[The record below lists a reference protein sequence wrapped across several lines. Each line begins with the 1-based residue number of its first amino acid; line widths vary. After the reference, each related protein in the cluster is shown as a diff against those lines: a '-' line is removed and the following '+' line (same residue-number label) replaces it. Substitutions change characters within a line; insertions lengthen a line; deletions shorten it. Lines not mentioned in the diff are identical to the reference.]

1 MTNLRV
7 GPKVHVLFRKEDLD
21 GMRLAGKV
29 VIVLDI
35 LFATSTIVTAFAHG
49 ATEVIPTLD
58 EWGARAKAAELPEGS
73 FIAAGE
79 LNAIT
84 LDGFAPPTPLALL
97 EYGVRGKT
105 IVYST
110 TNGTVALQLS
120 AGADHVY
127 AGAMLNA
134 EAVVAHVRKHQPDDT
149 VLIVCSGSAGTVN
162 LEDLVGAG
170 YFVDLFA
177 RELGG
182 AGDLSDA
189 ALAAH
194 VVFRAGNPFEAL
206 MRSRVGRMMED
217 RNLVH
222 EVEYAAC
229 RSNLV
234 QVPKLAAGRL
244 VLV

>member
-134 EAVVAHVRKHQPDDT
+134 EAVVAHVRKHHPDDT

>member
-97 EYGVRGKT
+97 EHGLRGKT
-105 IVYST
+105 LVYST

-134 EAVVAHVRKHQPDDT
+134 EAVVAHVRKHHPDDT

>member
-58 EWGARAKAAELPEGS
+58 EWVARAKAAELPEGS

-134 EAVVAHVRKHQPDDT
+134 EAVVAHVRKHHPDDT

>member
-134 EAVVAHVRKHQPDDT
+134 EAVVAHVRKHHPDDT

-229 RSNLV
+229 RSNLS
-234 QVPKLAAGRL
+234 QVPKLVDGRL

>member
-134 EAVVAHVRKHQPDDT
+134 EAVVAHVRKHHPDDT

-206 MRSRVGRMMED
+206 MRSRVGRMMEN

>member
-79 LNAIT
+79 INAIT

-134 EAVVAHVRKHQPDDT
+134 EAVVAHVRKHHPDDT

-229 RSNLV
+229 RSNLS
-234 QVPKLAAGRL
+234 QVPKLVDGRL

>member
-1 MTNLRV
+1 MSSLRA

-49 ATEVIPTLD
+49 AVDVIPTLD

-73 FIAAGE
+73 FVAAGE
-79 LNAIT
+79 LNAVT
-84 LDGFAPPTPLALL
+84 LEGFAPPTPLALL
-97 EYGVRGKT
+97 EHGVRGKT
-105 IVYST
+105 VVYST

-134 EAVVAHVRKHQPDDT
+134 QAVVDHVCRHHPDDT
-149 VLIVCSGSAGTVN
+149 VIIVCSGSAGAVN

-170 YFVDLFA
+170 CFVDLFA
-177 RELGG
+177 RHLRG
-182 AGDLSDA
+182 AHDLSDA
-189 ALAAH
+189 AVAAH

-206 MRSRVGRMMED
+206 MRSRVGRMMDD
-217 RNLVH
+217 RSLVH

-229 RSNLV
+229 QSTLS
-234 QVPKLAAGRL
+234 QVPKLVEGRL
-244 VLV
+244 VLA

>member
-73 FIAAGE
+73 FVAAGE

-134 EAVVAHVRKHQPDDT
+134 EAVVAHVRKHHPDDT

>member
-177 RELGG
+177 SELGG

-189 ALAAH
+189 AHAAH

>member
-1 MTNLRV
+1 MSNLRV

-21 GMRLAGKV
+21 GLRLAGKV

-49 ATEVIPTLD
+49 AIEVIPTLD
-58 EWGARAKAAELPEGS
+58 AWGARAKAAELPEGS
-73 FIAAGE
+73 FVAAGE
-79 LNAIT
+79 INAVT
-84 LDGFAPPTPLALL
+84 LEGFAPPTPLALL
-97 EYGVRGKT
+97 EHGLRGKT
-105 IVYST
+105 LVYST

-134 EAVVAHVRKHQPDDT
+134 EAVVAHVRRHHPDDT

-162 LEDLVGAG
+162 LEDMVGAG

-177 RELGG
+177 AHLTGTHE
-182 AGDLSDA
+182 LSDA
-189 ALAAH
+189 AVAVH
-194 VVFRAGNPFEAL
+194 VLFRAGNPFEAL

-222 EVEYAAC
+222 EVEYASC
-229 RSNLV
+229 RSNLS
-234 QVPKLAAGRL
+234 QVPKLVDGRL